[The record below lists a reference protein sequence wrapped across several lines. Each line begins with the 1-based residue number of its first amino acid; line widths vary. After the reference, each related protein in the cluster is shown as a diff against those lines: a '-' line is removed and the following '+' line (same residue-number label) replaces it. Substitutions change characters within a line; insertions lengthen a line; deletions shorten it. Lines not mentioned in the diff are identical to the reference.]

1 MRKSSKIRL
10 IQNLIT
16 THAKQLFEV
25 KYISKLYVSV
35 EHQIN
40 ETMIKYDLLSQISKD
55 LQGKQ
60 QINSSGKQRI
70 SSSQWN
76 DLEGSNGTSS
86 IYFPNVQSAF
96 LSKPIFIYW
105 KLIWKPEWVQRTI
118 SKHSGFQK
126 ANADKI
132 GPGFLGPKSG
142 KEVFAIVTGRVCT
155 GQVPKPI

>member
-16 THAKQLFEV
+16 THAKEIFEV

-40 ETMIKYDLLSQISKD
+40 ETIIKYYLLSPISKN

-60 QINSSGKQRI
+60 QINSSGKQQM
-70 SSSQWN
+70 SSCQWN

-96 LSKPIFIYW
+96 QTNIY
-105 KLIWKPEWVQRTI
+105 LLEINLETGMG
-118 SKHSGFQK
+118 SAHHFQT
-126 ANADKI
+126 
-132 GPGFLGPKSG
+132 FRFPKS
-142 KEVFAIVTGRVCT
+142 KC
-155 GQVPKPI
+155 